1 VVPVGA
7 LARCTGLPRAEFAAR
22 HWSRTPLLRRAADL
36 PRGFTDLLS
45 ADDVDELVA
54 DRALREPFFRVVK
67 DAVGVAG
74 TTRAVTAGSRRITDV
89 VDADRVAREHLA
101 GATLVLNAL
110 HRTHPPVVRFCRE
123 LAGELGHQVQCNA
136 YVTPAGDA
144 QGFAFHHDTH
154 DVFVLQVS
162 GRKHWLVHA
171 PVVELPLPSQPRAG
185 NELVAEGAVPL
196 LDVVLEAGDCLYLPR
211 GYVHA
216 AATTDEH
223 SVHLTIG
230 VLSTTWFDLLQD
242 LVALAADDVS
252 FRDALPVD
260 PARALDELPGF
271 LHRVAGWVEQLPEEQ
286 VRERVARRL
295 ARAVSAE
302 PVRMLAQ
309 AEAAHRL
316 DPGTVVRPRRGLDR
330 RLDPGDP
337 VRLRLPGREI
347 TLPAVAGPALDLLLT
362 GGPTTAAAIA
372 AAGLG
377 LDVDDALVLVRRM
390 LREGVLVP
398 AEERPGRNLP

>member
-1 VVPVGA
+1 VPVGA
-7 LARCTGLPRAEFAAR
+7 LSRCTGLPRAEFEAR

-36 PRGFTDLLS
+36 PGGFADLLS

-67 DAVGVAG
+67 DAAGVPG
-74 TTRAVTAGSRRITDV
+74 TTRAVTAGSRRVADV
-89 VDADRVAREHLA
+89 ADADAVTREHLA
-101 GATLVLNAL
+101 GATLVLNSL
-110 HRTHPPVVRFCRE
+110 HRNHPPVVRFCRA
-123 LAGELGHQVQCNA
+123 LAEELGHQVQANA

-162 GRKHWLVHA
+162 GHKHWQVHA
-171 PVVELPLPSQPRAG
+171 PLVELPLPSQPRAG
-185 NELVAEGAVPL
+185 AGLVGADAVPL
-196 LDVVLEAGDCLYLPR
+196 LDVVLEPGDSLYLPR

-230 VLSTTWFDLLQD
+230 VLSTTWYDVLQD
-242 LVALAADDVS
+242 VAALAAEDVA
-252 FRDALPVD
+252 FRDALPVG
-260 PARALDELPGF
+260 PEAALDELPAF
-271 LHRVAGWVEQLPEEQ
+271 LRRVADWVEQLPAEQ

-302 PVRMLAQ
+302 PLRMLAQ
-309 AEAAHRL
+309 AEAVRRL
-316 DPGTVVRPRRGLDR
+316 GPGSVVRPRRGLGH
-330 RLDPGDP
+330 RLDLGDP

-347 TLPAVAGPALDLLLT
+347 TLPAVTGPALGVLLD
-362 GGPTTAAAIA
+362 GGPVTPAAIG
-372 AAGLG
+372 AGDLG
-377 LDVDDALVLVRRM
+377 LDDDDALVLVRRM

-398 AEERPGRNLP
+398 ADERPGHSLP